1 MTAETPW
8 QKAADDFIRYLATV
22 RRYSPQTI
30 AAYRRDIDQFTRFCA
45 DAGVTDPATVNGA
58 DVRRFAAAR
67 HRGGTGARSIQRQLS
82 AIRSFFNHLVRIGA
96 VRLNPAVDVR
106 APKAARRL
114 PETLDTDQVG
124 ALLDTTEEGGAT
136 ADWIAARD
144 QAIAELFYS
153 SGLRLSELVGLDLG
167 DIDLA
172 DSLATVAGKG
182 GKQRTVPVGRIAE
195 DALKRW
201 LALRAVR
208 AADGE
213 RALFVN
219 NRGTRIGARNV
230 QARLERLAKS
240 RGLGQHLHPH
250 MLRHSFASHLLE
262 SSGEL
267 RAVQELLG
275 HANLSTTQ
283 IYTHLDYQHL
293 SEVYDRAHPRA
304 QKRRSK

>member
-1 MTAETPW
+1 MTTASTW
-8 QKAADDFIRYLATV
+8 QPAADDFIRYLTNV
-22 RRYSPQTI
+22 RRYSPQTL
-30 AAYRRDIDQFTRFCA
+30 AAYRRDIDQFAHFCTS
-45 DAGVTDPATVNGA
+45 AGLCDPTAVNSA

-67 HRGGTGARSIQRQLS
+67 HRSGTGSRSIQRQLS
-82 AIRSFFNHLVRIGA
+82 AIRSFFHHLVRLGA
-96 VRLNPAVDVR
+96 VRLNPAIDVQ
-106 APKAARRL
+106 APKTARRL
-114 PETLDTDQVG
+114 PETLDTDQLG
-124 ALLDTTEEGGAT
+124 GLLDAT
-136 ADWIAARD
+136 PDKAAAAGWIDTRD

-153 SGLRLSELVGLDLG
+153 SGLRLSELVGLDLD

-172 DSLATVAGKG
+172 DRLVTVVGKG
-182 GKQRTVPVGRIAE
+182 SKQRTLPVGRAATN
-195 DALKRW
+195 ALGNW
-201 LALRAVR
+201 LKERAPR
-208 AADGE
+208 AAAGE

-219 NRGTRIGARNV
+219 NRGTRIGTRNV
-230 QARLERLAKS
+230 QARLERLAKN

-293 SEVYDRAHPRA
+293 AEVYDRSHPRA
-304 QKRRSK
+304 QKRRGK